1 MSEKAS
7 ALHSLY
13 VIDGVQQELVPARL
27 LETVADEDFV
37 LVDAG
42 TPVSAGSE
50 SLIVDET
57 MDVVGKS
64 VCSESLDPVSL
75 LPVIACGMDKYPLSA
90 SGEYTRLMLASS
102 LISTLWKKGHFGIGN
117 LRIAARWS
125 LGERKVGEMAAF
137 YRSVEAAAEYADA
150 LGLRFASCECA
161 DGSRF
166 SLEFAAELARNALSE
181 LELELPF
188 TVADP
193 CLESGLICPATA
205 VADPKSWL
213 VYVPFDTSD
222 YRLGGSALAQ
232 AAGIAAAPPLL
243 GDADYF
249 LDCFEVVREFAE
261 DGVLLSAT
269 TVGRGGLIKAVSSLL
284 EASGCGADID
294 VSDILR
300 SYGEDSELKLLCS
313 EIPGALLQIR
323 DSDFDYLDAE
333 LLLQDVAYFPLGHP
347 LPGRGLKVKSSR
359 KSGIETILESL
370 MQNAE
375 GED

>member
-7 ALHSLY
+7 ALYSLY
-13 VIDGVQQELVPARL
+13 VIDGIQQELVPARL
-27 LETVADEDFV
+27 LETVADEGFV
-37 LVDAG
+37 SVDAG
-42 TPVSAGSE
+42 VPVSSGSE

-64 VCSESLDPVSL
+64 LGGENLDPVSQ
-75 LPVIACGMDKYPLSA
+75 LPVIACGMDSYPLSA
-90 SGEYTRLMLASS
+90 SGEYTRLVLASS
-102 LISTLWKKGHFGIGN
+102 LISTLWRKGHFGIGN
-117 LRIAARWS
+117 LRIGARWS

-137 YRSVEAAAEYADA
+137 YRSVEAASEYADA

-161 DGSRF
+161 DGGRF
-166 SLEFAAELARNALSE
+166 GLEFTAELARNAVSE
-181 LELELPF
+181 VELELPF
-188 TVADP
+188 TVAKP
-193 CLESGLICPATA
+193 SLYSGPICPATA
-205 VADPKSWL
+205 VADPRSWL
-213 VYVPFDTSD
+213 VYMPFDTAD
-222 YRLGGSALAQ
+222 YRLGGSAFAQ

-261 DGVLLSAT
+261 DGVLLSAV

-284 EASGCGADID
+284 EGSGCGADID

-300 SYGEDSELKLLCS
+300 SYGGDSELKLLCS

-370 MQNAE
+370 MQKAE

>member
-42 TPVSAGSE
+42 TPAPAGSE

-193 CLESGLICPATA
+193 CLESGLICPVTA

-261 DGVLLSAT
+261 DGVLLSAA

>member
-7 ALHSLY
+7 ALYSLY
-13 VIDGVQQELVPARL
+13 VIDGIQQELVPARL
-27 LETVADEDFV
+27 LETVADEGFV
-37 LVDAG
+37 SVDAG
-42 TPVSAGSE
+42 VPVSSGSE

-64 VCSESLDPVSL
+64 LGGENLDPVSQ
-75 LPVIACGMDKYPLSA
+75 LPVIACGMDSYPLSA
-90 SGEYTRLMLASS
+90 SGEYTRLVLASS
-102 LISTLWKKGHFGIGN
+102 LISTLWRKGHFGIGN
-117 LRIAARWS
+117 LRIGARWS

-137 YRSVEAAAEYADA
+137 YRSVEAASEYADA
-150 LGLRFASCECA
+150 LGLRFVTCECA
-161 DGSRF
+161 DGGRF
-166 SLEFAAELARNALSE
+166 GLEFTAELSRNAVSE
-181 LELELPF
+181 VELELPF
-188 TVADP
+188 TVAEPSLD
-193 CLESGLICPATA
+193 SGPICPATA
-205 VADPKSWL
+205 VADPRSWL
-213 VYVPFDTSD
+213 VYMPFDTAD
-222 YRLGGSALAQ
+222 YRLGGSAFAQ

-261 DGVLLSAT
+261 DGVLLSAV
-269 TVGRGGLIKAVSSLL
+269 TVGRGGLIRAVSSLL
-284 EASGCGADID
+284 EGSGCGADID

-300 SYGEDSELKLLCS
+300 SYGGDSELKLLCS

-370 MQNAE
+370 MQKAE

>member
-7 ALHSLY
+7 ALYSLY
-13 VIDGVQQELVPARL
+13 VIDGIQQELVPARL
-27 LETVADEDFV
+27 LETVADEGFV
-37 LVDAG
+37 SVDAG
-42 TPVSAGSE
+42 VPVSSGSE

-64 VCSESLDPVSL
+64 LGGENLGPVSQ
-75 LPVIACGMDKYPLSA
+75 LPVIACGMDSYPLSA
-90 SGEYTRLMLASS
+90 SGEYTRLVLASS
-102 LISTLWKKGHFGIGN
+102 LISTLWRKGHFGIGN
-117 LRIAARWS
+117 LRIGARWS

-137 YRSVEAAAEYADA
+137 YRSVEAASEYADA

-161 DGSRF
+161 DGGRF
-166 SLEFAAELARNALSE
+166 GLEFTAELARNAVSE
-181 LELELPF
+181 VELELPF
-188 TVADP
+188 TVAEPSLD
-193 CLESGLICPATA
+193 SGPICPATA
-205 VADPKSWL
+205 VADPRSWL
-213 VYVPFDTSD
+213 VYMPFDTAD
-222 YRLGGSALAQ
+222 YRLGGSAFAQ

-261 DGVLLSAT
+261 DGVLLSAV
-269 TVGRGGLIKAVSSLL
+269 TVGRGGLIRAVSSLL
-284 EASGCGADID
+284 EGSGCGADID

-300 SYGEDSELKLLCS
+300 SYGGDSELKLLCS

-370 MQNAE
+370 MQKAE